1 MSTDPFGPETPGGD
15 GLPPKD
21 SAAPEDFLGL
31 GSGDSTPTEE
41 EGEVLDLDALDFGID
56 EQDALTLRP
65 PSVEAGP
72 DPTDELEELVSRG
85 PQELQP
91 LVSRVDVRDGEL
103 DLDDDGE
110 LGLASAGESEDGLE
124 ADPVPQEPDPAG
136 AEVEQPLGLL
146 DDLMEPGE
154 ELESRVP
161 TAEELIARVEPE
173 AAALESLEETFERA
187 DTFNLELDDE
197 FGGELGEELEIDE
210 HSWLME
216 FEFEEDEEFAE
227 PVTLVSR
234 DPEAVALVE
243 EGLAEE
249 EVGVP
254 EFAPYVSSRKKWT
267 KRAVLAVLSVVGGA
281 VGAKFL
287 DLYQTTPDPAPQVAQ
302 RQPELPVRPGPS
314 ADQADPRPSDT
325 DSEPTTVAVGDGGP
339 VVTEPTPT
347 EEAPSEPEAPVVAE
361 GPTPVVDVQAP
372 EGTPEVEGRSM
383 ELSVED
389 MVLLAEEHE
398 GHVREATPKEL
409 SGIWLGATVPLRA
422 IAGQTRM
429 LTPNVGGV
437 RILLQGGEVFEGEL
451 YAVGEKK
458 VWIETGLG
466 RMALLE
472 WQIDRIDHVV
482 SGDGPVAADPDL
494 AGLKS
499 VRVRTAGGVFYGKL
513 LSREGNDVTLMTP
526 SGARVTL
533 EGAEVE
539 VAGRSTTRLIDAS
552 GALEEEPAKSA
563 GGGQ

>member
-31 GSGDSTPTEE
+31 GSGDDTTAEG
-41 EGEVLDLDALDFGID
+41 EGEVLDLDALDFEMD
-56 EQDALTLRP
+56 DQDALTLSGSP
-65 PSVEAGP
+65 DEGSLEAAV
-72 DPTDELEELVSRG
+72 DPADELEELAPRSTQG
-85 PQELQP
+85 LQS
-91 LVSRVDVRDGEL
+91 LESRVDAEAEL
-103 DLDDDGE
+103 DIDDGSE
-110 LGLASAGESEDGLE
+110 LEDGLG
-124 ADPVPQEPDPAG
+124 AGPAPFEPG
-136 AEVEQPLGLL
+136 TAEVEEPLGFL
-146 DDLMEPGE
+146 DEVMEPGE

-161 TAEELIARVEPE
+161 TADELIARVKPE
-173 AAALESLEETFERA
+173 AAELESLEDTFERA

-197 FGGELGEELEIDE
+197 FGAEFGEELEIDE

-216 FEFEEDEEFAE
+216 FELEGDEEFAE

-234 DPEAVALVE
+234 DTEAEPFL
-243 EGLAEE
+243 EGEFFEE

-254 EFAPYVSSRKKWT
+254 EYAPYVSKKKKWT

-281 VGAKFL
+281 VGAKFV

-302 RQPELPVRPGPS
+302 RRPELPAKPGPS
-314 ADQADPRPSDT
+314 GAQAGQQPPATDP
-325 DSEPTTVAVGDGGP
+325 EPTPVAVSDVGP
-339 VVTEPTPT
+339 VVTEPVSPEQGT
-347 EEAPSEPEAPVVAE
+347 SEPEGPVVAE
-361 GPTPVVDVQAP
+361 GPTPVVDVQVP

-383 ELSVED
+383 ELPIED
-389 MVLLAEEHE
+389 MVLLAEGQDE
-398 GHVREATPKEL
+398 HVREATPQEL
-409 SGIWLGATVPLRA
+409 SGIWLGATIPLRA
-422 IAGQTRM
+422 IAGQMRM

-437 RILLQGGEVFEGEL
+437 RILLQGGEVFEGDL

-458 VWIETGLG
+458 VWLETGLG
-466 RMALLE
+466 RMALLD

-482 SGDGPVAADPDL
+482 SGDGPVAADAEL

-513 LSREGNDVTLMTP
+513 LSREGDDVTLMTP

-552 GALEEEPAKSA
+552 GALEEEPAQSA
-563 GGGQ
+563 SSGQ

>member
-31 GSGDSTPTEE
+31 GSGDDTPTEE
-41 EGEVLDLDALDFGID
+41 EGEVLDLDALDFEID
-56 EQDALTLRP
+56 EQDALTLSP

-72 DPTDELEELVSRG
+72 DPTDELDELVSRG

-91 LVSRVDVRDGEL
+91 LESRVDVDDGEL
-103 DLDDDGE
+103 DLDDDSE
-110 LGLASAGESEDGLE
+110 LGLAFGGESENGLE
-124 ADPVPQEPDPAG
+124 AGPAPHGLDPAG
-136 AEVEQPLGLL
+136 AEVEQPLGFL
-146 DDLMEPGE
+146 DEVMEPGE

-173 AAALESLEETFERA
+173 AAELESLEDTFERA

-197 FGGELGEELEIDE
+197 FGGDLGEELEIDE

-216 FEFEEDEEFAE
+216 FELEEDEEFAE

-234 DPEAVALVE
+234 APEGVAL
-243 EGLAEE
+243 LEE
-249 EVGVP
+249 EDGAP
-254 EFAPYVSSRKKWT
+254 EFAPYVSKKKKWT

-287 DLYQTTPDPAPQVAQ
+287 DLYKTTPDPAPQVAQ
-302 RQPELPVRPGPS
+302 RQPELPVKPGPGV
-314 ADQADPRPSDT
+314 DQADPKPSDT
-325 DSEPTTVAVGDGGP
+325 DPQPTTVAVGDGGP
-339 VVTEPTPT
+339 VVTEPAPT

-383 ELSVED
+383 ELSIED
-389 MVLLAEEHE
+389 MVLLAEEHD

-409 SGIWLGATVPLRA
+409 SGIWLGATIPLRA
-422 IAGQTRM
+422 IAGQTRL

-437 RILLQGGEVFEGEL
+437 RILLQGGEVFEGDL
-451 YAVGEKK
+451 YAVGEKR

-513 LSREGNDVTLMTP
+513 LSREGDDVTLMTP